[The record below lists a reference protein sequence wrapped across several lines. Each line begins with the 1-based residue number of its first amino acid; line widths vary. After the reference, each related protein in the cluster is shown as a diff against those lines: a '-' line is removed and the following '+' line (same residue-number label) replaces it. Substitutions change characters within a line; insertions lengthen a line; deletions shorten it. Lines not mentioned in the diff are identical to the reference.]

1 MKSTEAFKTVI
12 QNHLNETAA
21 NDPLFAETLK
31 KENKNID
38 QCINYILQTVQKS
51 GCSGFAD
58 EEIFGMA
65 KHYYDEDS
73 INEKGNV
80 NCKVVVNHVV
90 ELSEDDIAKAKQD
103 AKDKIISQEMERMKK
118 KSAPKKDEPKESVQ
132 PTLF

>member
-1 MKSTEAFKTVI
+1 MKSTEAFKKVI

-21 NDPLFAETLK
+21 NDPLFADTLK

-38 QCINYILQTVQKS
+38 ECINYILETVQKS
-51 GCSGFAD
+51 GCNGFAD

-65 KHYYDEDS
+65 KHYYDEDDLKS
-73 INEKGNV
+73 SKKINAN
-80 NCKVVVNHVV
+80 VVVNHVV

-118 KSAPKKDEPKESVQ
+118 KSAPKKDESKESVQ

>member
-1 MKSTEAFKTVI
+1 MKSTDNFKIAI

-38 QCINYILQTVQKS
+38 DCINYILETVQKS
-51 GCSGFAD
+51 GCNGFTD
-58 EEIFGMA
+58 EEVFGMA
-65 KHYYDEDS
+65 KHYYDEDDLKPS
-73 INEKGNV
+73 KQINANV
-80 NCKVVVNHVV
+80 IVNHTV
-90 ELSEDDIAKAKQD
+90 ELSEEDIAKAKQD